1 MYNGIGLPTA
11 RGSGTNAYVQRNL
24 AFIAVSTKKVGYR
37 TEDDLQRSEARL
49 NKKPNPE
56 ILEHERKRKV
66 ELKCLELRDLMEGQG
81 YAEEEVEEKV
91 SLYRKLLLEQL
102 AENPADFVIEYDAHG
117 KAVYA
122 DGHHKT
128 ELMNEKNAR
137 LRRALKISDDYV
149 PGAAFKGMCDPSK
162 VMPGKIAPDSADCA
176 ANGPEAMAKKKEKEC
191 EDVSSLSDSSSD
203 SESGSS
209 DSSSSSS
216 SDSDSSSDS
225 SKSSSSSSSR
235 GRLSRKS
242 GRKRDLRSRKCSEPK
257 ARKTKHHSRRRHR
270 LRHEITLT
278 ACRFSMG
285 HQVLV
290 VSQSMLYFKFPWK
303 IFPLPQFCH
312 DLNRRLSCVVAG
324 FSSLLSLNK
333 QTQPH
338 SRLAC
343 IPTKFCR
350 PTTCQRWLCNA
361 SSSLGKSPSSVRL
374 NCNTTTP
381 MVQQRAM
388 AWRPSCVRLSSG
400 QICALLDVTSPVR
413 LSRMSGRL

>member
-257 ARKTKHHSRRRHR
+257 ARKTKHHSRRSSRSSSSDSSKRRSKHAKGAIVYGMKLR
-270 LRHEITLT
+270 LLLVASVWDIKCLLFPKACCTSSFLGKSSPSPSFVMTLT
-278 ACRFSMG
+278 AGS
-285 HQVLV
+285 VA
-290 VSQSMLYFKFPWK
+290 S
-303 IFPLPQFCH
+303 LPDFRLFCH
-312 DLNRRLSCVVAG
+312 
-324 FSSLLSLNK
+324 
-333 QTQPH
+333 
-338 SRLAC
+338 
-343 IPTKFCR
+343 
-350 PTTCQRWLCNA
+350 
-361 SSSLGKSPSSVRL
+361 
-374 NCNTTTP
+374 
-381 MVQQRAM
+381 
-388 AWRPSCVRLSSG
+388 
-400 QICALLDVTSPVR
+400 
-413 LSRMSGRL
+413 